1 MQAVDNGD
9 HFVIV
14 EGSEY
19 TTASQYT
26 KNKNNSSLRKMAGI
40 KAIHSL
46 VTIKMIEQEQQDGK
60 RFEPTMKIYT
70 GINRYVLVCNPVPTK
85 LVFLDMINL
94 SNLMEFDL
102 PNDIDDYALHGNDL
116 ALLINETV

>member
-1 MQAVDNGD
+1 
-9 HFVIV
+9 
-14 EGSEY
+14 
-19 TTASQYT
+19 
-26 KNKNNSSLRKMAGI
+26 MAGI